1 MRILTKSENS
11 DEMPQNAAFHQGIH
25 YLLLRTLKIFRERS
39 IYLGMITYDPL
50 MFTMDLPK
58 FIVSNQ
64 KEKSI
69 SV

>member
-1 MRILTKSENS
+1 
-11 DEMPQNAAFHQGIH
+11 
-25 YLLLRTLKIFRERS
+25 
-39 IYLGMITYDPL
+39 

-69 SV
+69 SEKGFKMPMAVNLSLLSGPVVVFDTVPKIA